1 MAQIG
6 ILHGDKESFPQGVLE
21 ELNRHRKG
29 CCRFLKVDALDLDRP
44 KAGGWDTPVILDLF
58 SRHMPFLNESL
69 YLIWQFS
76 KTKVF
81 NEPRTLRLHNRATV
95 RMLAKQ
101 SGMKTGKAL
110 MLPAKDCPAGFPER
124 GFINLRYPI
133 DWEGALAACG
143 EFPLLQTLEFD
154 GDCGVLIQDLGTLWR
169 RYNETGTALQQLVS
183 PPSTEELYRVFVVG
197 ESRFVRPLEPLT
209 RQLLPASK
217 VASKKQKQLLD
228 ATADLLTKLPLDV
241 ASLDLGLISKEV
253 EYVDLNP
260 DPDLE
265 WWTLGEHDFAL
276 ALEGAVNMLKK
287 HLPPKRK
294 ATTRKRKGNG

>member
-29 CCRFLKVDALDLDRP
+29 CCQFLKVDALDMDRP
-44 KAGGWDTPVILDLF
+44 ESGGWDTPVILDLF
-58 SRHMPFLNESL
+58 SRYMPFLNESL

-76 KTKVF
+76 KTRVF

-95 RMLAKQ
+95 RFLAKQ
-101 SGMKTGKAL
+101 SGMKVGKAL
-110 MLPAKDCPAGFPER
+110 MLPAKDCPKGFPER

-133 DWEGALAACG
+133 DWEGALSACG
-143 EFPLLQTLEFD
+143 AFPLLQRLDFD

-169 RYNETGTALQQLVS
+169 RYNETGISLQQLVS

-197 ESRFVRPLEPLT
+197 EARFVRPLEPLT
-209 RQLLPASK
+209 RQLLPSKLAASK
-217 VASKKQKQLLD
+217 EVRLLE
-228 ATADLLTKLPLDV
+228 ATEALLSKLPLDIV
-241 ASLDLGLISKEV
+241 SLDLGLTAKEV

-276 ALEGAVNMLKK
+276 ALEGAVKMLTK

-294 ATTRKRKGNG
+294 TTPRKRKGNG